1 MKNIILLSA
10 FTLLNTGC
18 STLNESIQLGGTLG
32 SLAGAGATYAGHRGA
47 GHSPIF
53 GDVALGAGIGMAV
66 GTLASYFIHGKVA
79 EDRETCDIDQI
90 ELHFG
95 DLPPSPFVVP
105 GRKGGKR

>member
-1 MKNIILLSA
+1 MRNICLLSTFA
-10 FTLLNTGC
+10 LLITGC
-18 STLNESIQLGGTLG
+18 STLNESIQLGGTIG
-32 SLAGAGATYAGHRGA
+32 SFAGAGATYLGHRGA
-47 GHSPIF
+47 GHSPSF

-79 EDRETCDIDQI
+79 ENRETCEIDRI

-105 GRKGGKR
+105 ARKGGKR